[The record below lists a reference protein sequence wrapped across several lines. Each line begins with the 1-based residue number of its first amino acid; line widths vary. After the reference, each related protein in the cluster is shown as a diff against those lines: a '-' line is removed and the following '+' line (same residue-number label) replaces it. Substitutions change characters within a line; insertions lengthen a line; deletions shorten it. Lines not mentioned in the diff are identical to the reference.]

1 MAGPGQVATTMNS
14 SPKRG
19 SFQREGIVRRAEEGE
34 TSTEHAEEMLEFYTN
49 MEQMKAEREAQD
61 EWKENNLEYDLRST
75 KWICDKA
82 KAREEYAQ
90 NLYAAMC
97 NNDFQKLETWPLLK
111 GQTYSCSW
119 RYAGGIVAD
128 MREEGDYINWYC
140 SGIRGGATDEDLAAM
155 TDEERTR
162 YDWYQKN
169 FVSESVV
176 TDEIRDDLKLLGWK
190 VIEDHDDN

>member
-1 MAGPGQVATTMNS
+1 MNS
-14 SPKRG
+14 SPERG
-19 SFQREGIVRRAEEGE
+19 SFHREGLLRRVEEGE
-34 TSTEHAEEMLEFYTN
+34 TTAEHAEQMIEFDN
-49 MEQMKAEREAQD
+49 IFAQHQAEREAKP

-140 SGIRGGATDEDLAAM
+140 SGIQNGGATEEDLAKM
-155 TDEERTR
+155 TADERAQ
-162 YDWYQKN
+162 YDWYQTN

-176 TDEIRDDLKLLGWK
+176 TDEIREDLKLLGWK
-190 VIEDHDDN
+190 VIEDHNDN